1 MNAMNDK
8 LRKQIEK
15 ESPFF
20 FELMEEI
27 ELLQEIGY
35 DIERI
40 YVSEEQ
46 RQQITNTK
54 FLMRNA
60 GLSDVFSKK
69 DGEHYVNN
77 IIINTFGERL
87 GFIVLPQTN
96 ISYSCKFNNETD
108 YVTSL
113 INDRKIKIDFDTGE
127 IYSKKTKKK
136 YEVGITFTGFAYL
149 DLKYYNQ
156 KRRILLHN
164 LIYIAKNNKIPADHT
179 IIHMDNN
186 KLNNGINNL
195 KAVTFSEKLKIIKKQ
210 NKSLNFDEDE
220 GDE

>member
-1 MNAMNDK
+1 MNDK

-46 RQQITNTK
+46 RQQITNTE
-54 FLMRNA
+54 FLMRNE

-87 GFIVLPQTN
+87 GFIVLPQSN
-96 ISYSCKFNNETD
+96 ISSSCKFNNETD
-108 YVTSL
+108 YVNSL
-113 INDRKIKIDFDTGE
+113 INDRKIKIDFDIGE

-136 YEVGITFTGFAYL
+136 YGVGITFTGFAYL
-149 DLKYYNQ
+149 DFKYYNQ

-164 LIYIAKNNKIPADHT
+164 LIYIAKHKEIPTNHS
-179 IIHMDNN
+179 IIHIDGN
-186 KLNNGINNL
+186 KSNSCIKNL
-195 KAVTFSEKLKIIKKQ
+195 KAITLSEKLKLIKKQ
-210 NKSLNFDEDE
+210 NKSLNFD
-220 GDE
+220 GDD